1 MQDTIKAQLKAAMMA
16 KETTKV
22 MTLRGVTAAFTNDL
36 VARGITPTDPMTDED
51 CIRVI
56 KKLIKQRKD
65 SIEQFIAGGRE
76 DLADDEKA
84 ELAVLETL
92 IPAQMTR
99 EEIVTFVQNK
109 ITEMGE
115 IDKTKIGQI
124 TGSIIKAIGSN
135 ADGAMVKSVID
146 EILK

>member
-84 ELAVLETL
+84 ELAV
-92 IPAQMTR
+92 
-99 EEIVTFVQNK
+99 IVTFVQNK